1 MNRRRLVDI
10 RSSYGSRTVYDHITD
25 IIWNR
30 VEHKVRGVMEKNPE
44 AVELSKLIRETEKI
58 QFKKEEEMA
67 FQIDY
72 GFTDDSGED
81 YPDYRFSQELYDG
94 YVNFLKNYDQIVQA
108 CEERKKKIQET
119 RFVFGR
125 AKKLEQIEFEIK
137 DKKRTYDYFM
147 GIRKREEA
155 YEDWK
160 KDGNNIQ
167 LFEEQKARLAQ
178 MRGDAV
184 EKLVSECFDQFPELM
199 MYDFTG
205 MSFSKDVL
213 KAIEKEQKS
222 RTLTTTKPEKK
233 DKEKEEENQANQ
245 MQ

>member
-30 VEHKVRGVMEKNPE
+30 VEHKVRNVMEKNPE
-44 AVELSKLIRETEKI
+44 AVELQNLIKETEKI

-81 YPDYRFSQELYDG
+81 YPDYRFSQDLYDN
-94 YVNFLKNYDQIVQA
+94 YVNFLKNYDEIIQA
-108 CEERKKKIQET
+108 CEERKKKIQEA

-137 DKKRTYDYFM
+137 DKKRTYDYYM
-147 GIRKREEA
+147 SIRKREEA
-155 YEDWK
+155 YENWQKDK
-160 KDGNNIQ
+160 KNGEV
-167 LFEEQKARLAQ
+167 FKEQKEKLAQ
-178 MRGDAV
+178 IRKAIV
-184 EKLVSECFDQFPELM
+184 ENLVAECFDQFPELM

-213 KAIEKEQKS
+213 KAIENEQNS
-222 RTLTTTKPEKK
+222 RTLTTTKAEKK
-233 DKEKEEENQANQ
+233 DKEKEEENQAGQ